1 RQGGEPG
8 GRHVARAALERPRQR
23 QCDVRLVVGVVGAV
37 DRGIRGRGVG
47 AKRGA
52 HRGGDARAQG
62 LDQVDHRHGAM
73 PHPPLAVEDG
83 DLLAVSV
90 EGSMVKLIFC
100 CRRLEH
106 LSRAEFQRYRRA
118 THGPLVARY
127 ASVLRIRRYV
137 QTHTLDDPANAMLA
151 ASRGAPEE
159 FDGIAELWW
168 ESVEDLVAAPGTP
181 EGRAAAQA
189 L

>member
-1 RQGGEPG
+1 
-8 GRHVARAALERPRQR
+8 
-23 QCDVRLVVGVVGAV
+23 
-37 DRGIRGRGVG
+37 
-47 AKRGA
+47 
-52 HRGGDARAQG
+52 
-62 LDQVDHRHGAM
+62 
-73 PHPPLAVEDG
+73 
-83 DLLAVSV
+83 
-90 EGSMVKLIFC
+90 MVKLIFC

-106 LSRAEFQRYRRA
+106 LSLAEFQRYWRG

-168 ESVEDLVAAPGTP
+168 DSVEDLVAAPGTP

-189 L
+189 LLEDERRFIDHARSPLWLAEEHPIVEG